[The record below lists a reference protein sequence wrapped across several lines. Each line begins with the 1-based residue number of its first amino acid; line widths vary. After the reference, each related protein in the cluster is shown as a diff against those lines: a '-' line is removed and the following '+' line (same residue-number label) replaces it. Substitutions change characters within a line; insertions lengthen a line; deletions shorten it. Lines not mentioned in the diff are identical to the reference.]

1 MSTSPSVI
9 RRFVEYY
16 AGLDAQPPRRWP
28 RCTIRTPR

>member
-16 AGLDAQPPRRWP
+16 AGLDAQPPAALA

>member
-16 AGLDAQPPRRWP
+16 AGLDTQPPSAL
-28 RCTIRTPR
+28 